1 MPACTGPRVSPTWL
15 VWPGVQSSQ
24 EKSGCAVNRPAGGR
38 RISLVGGTWVSVTDA
53 EDRSAAE
60 EAELVAQI
68 AAGDAG
74 APVTE
79 LYHRYGRRL
88 FRFGMQALGNEGLAE
103 EMVQECF
110 VRLWR

>member
-1 MPACTGPRVSPTWL
+1 MLRTAALLRSGTGT
-15 VWPGVQSSQ
+15 
-24 EKSGCAVNRPAGGR
+24 
-38 RISLVGGTWVSVTDA
+38 
-53 EDRSAAE
+53 
-60 EAELVAQI
+60 QI

-103 EMVQECF
+103 EIVQECF
-110 VRLWR
+110 VRLWRTARRYDAARARVGTYLL

>member
-1 MPACTGPRVSPTWL
+1 MPACTGPRVSPHWL
-15 VWPGVQSSQ
+15 VWPGVQPSQ

-38 RISLVGGTWVSVTDA
+38 RMSLVGGTWVSVTDA

-88 FRFGMQALGNEGLAE
+88 FRFGMQALGNEGLAGE
-103 EMVQECF
+103 KGQECF
-110 VRLWR
+110 VRRV